1 MIIDA
6 VARSGH
12 SAAFLVLLF
21 ASVGVIEHAGIKIPY
36 FAFFA
41 PSHDKGSGKRVAE
54 APAHMLLAMAIAAAV
69 SIAIGLAPRLLY
81 DLLPYQTAYQAYTPD
96 HVITQ
101 LQLLMFAILAFVML
115 MRTGLYPAELRAVH
129 LDTDWLYRRLIP
141 GLAASTLKDLTEVR
155 DFANA
160 FITRQGERVFAA
172 LYRHHGPSG
181 ILARTWP
188 TGSMVLW
195 VTLMLAGTLVAI
207 YLFA

>member
-1 MIIDA
+1 
-6 VARSGH
+6 
-12 SAAFLVLLF
+12 VLLF
-21 ASVGVIEHAGIKIPY
+21 ASAGVLEHAGIKVPY

-41 PSHDKGSGKRVAE
+41 PSHSKVGGKRVAE
-54 APAHMLLAMAIAAAV
+54 APIHMLLAMAIAAAI
-69 SIAIGLAPRLLY
+69 SIAIGVAPQLLY
-81 DLLPYQTAYQAYTPD
+81 DLLPHKAAYQAYTPD
-96 HVITQ
+96 HIITQ
-101 LQLLMFAILAFVML
+101 LQLLMFAILAFVVL

-129 LDTDWLYRRLIP
+129 LDIDWLYRRLIP
-141 GLAASTLKDLTEVR
+141 QFVASILKDLAEVR
-155 DFANA
+155 DFAGA
-160 FITRQGERVFAA
+160 FVTRQAERLFAA